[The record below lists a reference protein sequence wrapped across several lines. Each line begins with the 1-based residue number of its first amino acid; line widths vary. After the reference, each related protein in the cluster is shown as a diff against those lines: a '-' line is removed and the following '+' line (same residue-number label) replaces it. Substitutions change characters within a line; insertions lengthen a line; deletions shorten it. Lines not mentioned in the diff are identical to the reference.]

1 MKPKRLIYRHTF
13 EGGGPSPK
21 SEVPEYEEVPQ
32 DRLELLALAEEVA
45 AGPQP
50 AKSFDGIKEVEQRDV
65 LETQDAIWEAYAYIQ
80 TKIKKPLEDE
90 IAAINRKIRAE
101 RTQEKRT
108 ELVNQ
113 RYYPKSGLKTLE
125 KLLAN
130 PIPENKLLALVAK
143 ESRFKADAKSGSGAR
158 GLFQIMGSARNEAR
172 DYFNYTADDVY
183 DPTQNAILG
192 ILYAARC
199 RYHYAEERIAPDLE
213 EKEQD
218 DLSNAIYNAG
228 PRIVKK
234 LWETIEPTSYSDFEQ
249 QLSQALCAQLEADN
263 SDRLVVEKAYGI
275 RYIEYGG
282 IRAYQDANS
291 EELSQ
296 TFKWKGEEVNG
307 ITIVKVGEMLAY
319 AQIIS
324 HMENLEAPA
333 PLYGPPAPSSTF
345 SNTL

>member
-1 MKPKRLIYRHTF
+1 MKPHRLIYRNAF
-13 EGGGPSPK
+13 EGGGPRPK
-21 SEVPEYEEVPQ
+21 SEALKSESKEVTQ
-32 DRLELLALAEEVA
+32 DRLELLALSERVE

-50 AKSFDGIKEVEQRDV
+50 SKSFDKIKEVELQDV
-65 LETQDAIWEAYAYIQ
+65 LETQDAIRAAYAYIQ
-80 TKIKKPLEDE
+80 TNIKKPLEDE
-90 IAAINRKIRAE
+90 IAAINVKIRAE

-125 KLLAN
+125 KLIAN

-143 ESRFKADAKSGSGAR
+143 ESRFKADAKSGSGAQ
-158 GLFQIMGSARNEAR
+158 GLFQIMGSAKNEAK
-172 DYFNYTADDVY
+172 DYFNYTAEDVN

-192 ILYAARC
+192 ILYLGRC
-199 RYHYAEERIAPDLE
+199 RYHYAEKIAPELE

-234 LWETIEPTSYSDFEQ
+234 LWRMIEPTSYSDFEQ
-249 QLSQALCAQLEADN
+249 QLSKALCEQLGADDSN
-263 SDRLVVEKAYGI
+263 KLVVEKSYGV

-282 IRAYQDANS
+282 IRAYLDASS
-291 EELSQ
+291 EELKQ
-296 TFKWKGEEVNG
+296 TFEWKGEKVEG
-307 ITIVKVGEMLAY
+307 ISVVKVGEMLSY

-324 HMENLEAPA
+324 HMENLEAPE
-333 PLYGPPAPSSTF
+333 PLYGPPASST
-345 SNTL
+345 L